1 MSSVY
6 LEGHVYNA
14 QTKEKAARARVT
26 LETYYHNLVVMHNER
41 DGR

>member
-1 MSSVY
+1 MSAMY
-6 LEGHVYNA
+6 EGHPVNIQA
-14 QTKEKAARARVT
+14 KEKAAKARVS